1 MSKYTDDK
9 REHER
14 INNNC
19 RKYRENHRDEYN
31 AKTRAR
37 RRNKINNMTADEL
50 AAYRAKRTQEI
61 RAYRARKKALQ
72 ENNNNND

>member
-9 REHER
+9 HEHER

-31 AKTRAR
+31 AKTRER
-37 RRNKINNMTADEL
+37 RRNKINNMTDDEL
-50 AAYRAKRTQEI
+50 AAYRAKRTQEA
-61 RAYRARKKALQ
+61 REYRARKKVQ
-72 ENNNNND
+72 QNNN